1 MSILLD
7 ITPVPKPRQTRSDKW
22 KKRPSVMRYR
32 AFADEVRLRLP
43 SDFDL
48 NYTGIQFCLP
58 MPKSW
63 NDEKRQEMDGKPHT
77 QVPDLSNLLKA
88 LEDAVYA
95 DDSTIHTYEKLTKI
109 WGKHGSISIERAIQ
123 EIK

>member
-1 MSILLD
+1 
-7 ITPVPKPRQTRSDKW
+7 
-22 KKRPSVMRYR
+22 MRYR

-43 SDFDL
+43 RDFDL
-48 NYTGIQFCLP
+48 NHTAIQFCLP

-88 LEDAVYA
+88 LEDALYA
-95 DDSTIHTYEKLTKI
+95 DDSTIHTYAGLSKI
-109 WGKHGSISIERAIQ
+109 WGRSGFISISRAIQ
-123 EIK
+123 EME